1 LVLSEV
7 VNIFDNS
14 ATVFLSEELPKKKSH
29 AALNIVLYPFVAS
42 ITCPLN
48 NILGV
53 FIPASSFYLRNVEDK

>member
-1 LVLSEV
+1 
-7 VNIFDNS
+7 
-14 ATVFLSEELPKKKSH
+14 VFLSEELPKKKSH